1 MLRSIDPIFG
11 SGIPQAR
18 IVRERVRNSSVACYL
33 RGLMNRNTPGLAIA
47 PTCWRETIWLIRVPA
62 IAFEPIHRES
72 DK

>member
-1 MLRSIDPIFG
+1 MNAEP
-11 SGIPQAR
+11 AR
-18 IVRERVRNSSVACYL
+18 LKWGLFFASERVRNSSVACYL